1 MPRPKLQRRISCR
14 PAYSCYKPNGV
25 PMSQLPTLML
35 AADELE
41 ALKLVDRDGHNQLEA
56 ARQLGV
62 SRQTLGN
69 IIASARHKVAKALVN
84 GMALE
89 LEPVTVTEKETTCR

>member
-1 MPRPKLQRRISCR
+1 MPRPLKPRRIGCR
-14 PAYSCYKPNGV
+14 PAYQCFKPNGV
-25 PMSQLPTLML
+25 PMSALACLPL

-41 ALKLVDRDGHNQLEA
+41 ALKLVDLQGLQQQA
-56 ARQLGV
+56 AATEMGI

-69 IIASARHKVAKALVN
+69 TLARARHKVAQALVQ

-89 LEPVTVTEKETTCR
+89 LTPSHCEKE